1 MDNNQ
6 TPKKHYFKGSTQT
19 ASSLCPICLKVCDP
33 KNAKNIFH
41 RGNSQVLAIAEEL
54 LRETFERQENL
65 PH

>member
-6 TPKKHYFKGSTQT
+6 TPKKHYFKG
-19 ASSLCPICLKVCDP
+19 IRIRLKVCDP

-41 RGNSQVLAIAEEL
+41 RGNLQVLAIAEEL
-54 LRETFERQENL
+54 LGETLERQENL